1 MSNFTNNN
9 RINITTNMITIWD
22 PITGNQLRVSL
33 YNNALSIAIWIPFID
48 ASTGSRKYPAELRYT
63 VLLSPKVAYAFE
75 DVIMNKILPAY
86 NKGDNAKGGV
96 FTNNNNTNMIEV
108 EANNGEF
115 MVLIHQG
122 IDPSVKIPKNTVR
135 FKFEATPTVESYDSA
150 TGEIVVNTIQ
160 ADFFVF
166 AKAVRAFNDLCGGLY
181 ASHGANL
188 VNHSNNTKVMET
200 LRAIADAV
208 HAQLPVNNYQ
218 NYQNRGGYNN
228 AGVTANMNPDDNT
241 ANSNVPDVTPVEL
254 ASLTDLIQ

>member
-9 RINITTNMITIWD
+9 RININTNVMTIWD

-33 YNNALSIAIWIPFID
+33 YNNSLSIAIWIPFVD
-48 ASTGSRKYPAELRYT
+48 ASTGTRKYPAELRYS

-75 DVIMNKILPAY
+75 DGIMNKILPAY
-86 NKGDNAKGGV
+86 NRGDNAKCGV
-96 FTNNNNTNMIEV
+96 FTNNNNTNMIEI

-122 IDPSVKIPKNTVR
+122 IDPSMRIPKNTVR
-135 FKFEATPTVESYDSA
+135 FKFESTPTIESYAAA
-150 TGEIVVNTIQ
+150 TGEIAVNAIQ

-166 AKAVRAFNDLCGGLY
+166 VKAIRAFNDLCGGLY
-181 ASHGANL
+181 ASHGTNLANHN
-188 VNHSNNTKVMET
+188 VNAKVMEA

-218 NYQNRGGYNN
+218 NYQNRGTYNN
-228 AGVTANMNPDDNT
+228 AGVTANMNPDDTT

-254 ASLTDLIQ
+254 TSLTDLIQ

>member
-9 RINITTNMITIWD
+9 RININTSVMTIWD
-22 PITGNQLRVSL
+22 PVTGNQLRVSL
-33 YNNALSIAIWIPFID
+33 YNNALSIAIWIPFVD
-48 ASTGSRKYPAELRYT
+48 AATGTRKYPAELRYS
-63 VLLSPKVAYAFE
+63 VLLSPKAAYALE

-86 NKGDNAKGGV
+86 NTGADAKGGV

-108 EANNGEF
+108 EASNGEF

-122 IDPSVKIPKNTVR
+122 IDPSMRIPKNTAR
-135 FKFEATPTVESYDSA
+135 FKFESTPTVDSYDSA
-150 TGEIVVNTIQ
+150 TGEIVVNAVQ

-166 AKAVRAFNDLCGGLY
+166 VKAIRAFNDLCGGLY
-181 ASHGANL
+181 ASHGTHLASHNANA
-188 VNHSNNTKVMET
+188 KVMET

-218 NYQNRGGYNN
+218 NYQNRGYNN
-228 AGVTANMNPDDNT
+228 GGVVASMNPDDNT

-254 ASLTDLIQ
+254 TSLTDLIQ